1 VCPWKGTAAYLDVV
15 VGEQRAA
22 ASAWYYPDPK
32 PDAEHFRDYVA
43 FWGDVRVEA

>member
-1 VCPWKGTAAYLDVV
+1 MPVEGHRGLSDVV
-15 VGEQRAA
+15 VGDERAA
-22 ASAWYYPDPK
+22 AAAWYYPEPK